1 MSSHTYLEHH
11 GLYGLM
17 AEFAH
22 PEELV
27 KAAHRAFSAGYR
39 KMEGYSPM
47 PVEGL
52 SDALGFRR
60 HFVSLAVLTGGIM
73 GMVGG
78 FMLMWWMTVIAYAHN
93 VGGRPMYSWV
103 SYIPP
108 TFETTVLAAAL
119 TAFAGMFAMNGL
131 PEPYHPVFNV
141 EDFVKHG
148 SRDRFFLVIEAADPL
163 FDLDKTR
170 TFMTELNPMGVFDV
184 EK

>member
-1 MSSHTYLEHH
+1 
-11 GLYGLM
+11 M

-22 PEELV
+22 AEELV

-108 TFETTVLAAAL
+108 TFETTVLAASL

-148 SRDRFFLVIEAADPL
+148 SRDRFFLVIEATDPL